1 MQLPDLIRSL
11 ILHFE
16 DAWETVLIIKTI
28 FLGVTFTASCDLV
41 VQCTEFQQVKKKII
55 REEVLS
61 QQLTPLPRL
70 FSTIFC
76 SGMHFNQCE
85 GEV

>member
-11 ILHFE
+11 ILRFE

-41 VQCTEFQQVKKKII
+41 VQRTEFQQVKKK
-55 REEVLS
+55 
-61 QQLTPLPRL
+61 
-70 FSTIFC
+70 
-76 SGMHFNQCE
+76 
-85 GEV
+85 